1 MGIARSEKRGDK
13 GIANALREKLQE
25 TDMVREREKNVNNGR
40 EWKDTVESRE
50 REKEREERMRERE
63 RKKVL

>member
-25 TDMVREREKNVNNGR
+25 TDMVREREKNVNKGR
-40 EWKDTVESRE
+40 EIRE
-50 REKEREERMRERE
+50 KKIGITRKITREIKREIKERE
-63 RKKVL
+63 